1 LDKDLGCAV
10 FNIANEDERTI
21 EELAQEIKVITGS
34 ESEIRLVDAP
44 PRRYDCEV
52 DAVLAAQ
59 TSFFEP

>member
-52 DAVLAAQ
+52 DA
-59 TSFFEP
+59 